1 VDERMLDLRPQDWRP
16 RPHSK
21 DDTEGTNEAKDFEL
35 DFEVDC
41 DIQMMCERAT
51 CSVELRRRHR
61 SAAKVVGQLAPTGA
75 LPKAGGHVRPSR
87 ATPVT
92 GSGATRPSASRSTC
106 LQRCARRPER
116 QVSDEMVGRARGEDR
131 RSTSTRCAQE
141 ALANLCAEHQDHHE
155 WWHHEEHEEES
166 YVSDVDQRVFD
177 AAEKFDQN
185 DDTAGQQDE

>member
-1 VDERMLDLRPQDWRP
+1 MDERMLDVRQEAWRP
-16 RPHSK
+16 RPHSE
-21 DDTEGTNEAKDFEL
+21 DDTEGTSDAEDFEQE
-35 DFEVDC
+35 FEVDRG
-41 DIQMMCERAT
+41 IWRMCERAT
-51 CSVELRRRHR
+51 CSGELRRRYR
-61 SAAKVVGQLAPTGA
+61 R
-75 LPKAGGHVRPSR
+75 AGGRVRHSR
-87 ATPVT
+87 APPVN
-92 GSGATRPSASRSTC
+92 GSSATRSSAHGAPGP
-106 LQRCARRPER
+106 QRCARRPER